1 VKVKKL
7 VILAAGL
14 GTRFLPI
21 TKGVSKEMLPLVD
34 EPIIHKLV
42 EEGRLSG
49 IEDIYVV
56 IGDKRESLKYF
67 YGKDEVLETKLRDNN
82 KIEELDKVIELS
94 NINVHYIYQK
104 EALGTGYALLL
115 AEEYIGDEPFAV
127 MYGDDLF
134 KGEVPAISEAIELYE
149 KYDSNVMG
157 MVTVPHEL
165 TYKYGVLK
173 LGDNNKV
180 LGIVE
185 KPKVEDAPSNYVFI
199 GRLILK
205 PEIFS
210 LLKNVGKTNGE
221 YYLTDALNVLMERGE
236 MYACSFSSKY
246 FDTGN
251 KLSYLKAS
259 LAYAFDDENM
269 KKEIIEFIKNYE

>member
-1 VKVKKL
+1 MKVKKL

-49 IEDIYVV
+49 IEDIYIV

-67 YGKDEVLETKLRDNN
+67 YVKDEVLETKLRDNN

-127 MYGDDLF
+127 IYGDDLF

-149 KYDSNVMG
+149 K
-157 MVTVPHEL
+157 
-165 TYKYGVLK
+165 
-173 LGDNNKV
+173 
-180 LGIVE
+180 
-185 KPKVEDAPSNYVFI
+185 
-199 GRLILK
+199 
-205 PEIFS
+205 
-210 LLKNVGKTNGE
+210 
-221 YYLTDALNVLMERGE
+221 
-236 MYACSFSSKY
+236 
-246 FDTGN
+246 
-251 KLSYLKAS
+251 
-259 LAYAFDDENM
+259 
-269 KKEIIEFIKNYE
+269 

>member
-1 VKVKKL
+1 MKVKKL

-49 IEDIYVV
+49 IEDIYIV

-82 KIEELDKVIELS
+82 KTEELEKVIELS
-94 NINVHYIYQK
+94 NINVHYIYQA
-104 EALGTGYALLL
+104 EALGTGYAVLL
-115 AEEYIGDEPFAV
+115 AEKYIGDEPFAV

-134 KGEVPAISEAIELYE
+134 KGDVPAISEAIELYE

-173 LGDNNKV
+173 LGEDNKV

-185 KPKVEDAPSNYVFI
+185 KPKVEDAPSDYVFI
-199 GRLILK
+199 GRLVLK
-205 PEIFS
+205 PEIFT
-210 LLKNVGKTNGE
+210 LLKDVGKTNGE

-236 MYACSFSSKY
+236 MYACNFKAKY

-259 LAYAFDDENM
+259 LAYAFDNEEM
-269 KKEIIEFIKNYE
+269 KKEILDFIKDYE

>member
-1 VKVKKL
+1 MEVKKV

-42 EEGRLSG
+42 MEAKEAG
-49 IEDIYVV
+49 IEDVYIV
-56 IGDKRESLKYF
+56 IGDKRESLKYY
-67 YGKDEVLETKLRDNN
+67 YGNDEVLETKLRDNN
-82 KIEELDKVIELS
+82 KVEELEKVIELS
-94 NINVHYIYQK
+94 NLNVHYIYQA

-115 AEEYIGDEPFAV
+115 AEDYIGNEPFAV

-134 KGEVPAISEAIELYE
+134 KGEVPAIKEAIELYE
-149 KYDSNVMG
+149 KNDSNVMG

-173 LGDNNKV
+173 LGENNKV

-185 KPKVEDAPSNYVFI
+185 KPKVEDAPSDYVFI
-199 GRLILK
+199 GRLVLK

-236 MYACSFSSKY
+236 MYACNFSAKY

-259 LAYAFDDENM
+259 LAYAFDNEQM
-269 KKEIIEFIKNYE
+269 KKEIIEFVKNYE